1 MEFYGLFGEKL
12 SHSLS
17 PQIHR
22 HIFSILG
29 VEGAYK
35 LFPVAP
41 EQLRY
46 AGQALRTLTI
56 RGANVTIPYKEAIM
70 SQLDEIS
77 PEAQKIGAVNT
88 ILLEAGRL
96 LGYNSDYF
104 GFGRL
109 LETAGMDPRGR
120 TAVILGNGG
129 AARAAIAY
137 LLDAGVSR
145 LCLVS
150 RDPSRHNQL
159 PQGVEL
165 ISYAD
170 LAEIEG
176 QLLVNTTPVGM
187 YPKVGFS
194 PVGPDILDHFQDL
207 ADMVYNPTETE
218 FLRLGKS
225 LGKRTVGGLYMLVG
239 QAIRSQEI
247 WQGRE
252 IGGSVLQ
259 QVYDRLV
266 KEFV

>member
-1 MEFYGLFGEKL
+1 
-12 SHSLS
+12 
-17 PQIHR
+17 
-22 HIFSILG
+22 
-29 VEGAYK
+29 
-35 LFPVAP
+35 
-41 EQLRY
+41 
-46 AGQALRTLTI
+46 
-56 RGANVTIPYKEAIM
+56 
-70 SQLDEIS
+70 
-77 PEAQKIGAVNT
+77 
-88 ILLEAGRL
+88 
-96 LGYNSDYF
+96 
-104 GFGRL
+104 
-109 LETAGMDPRGR
+109 MDPRGR
-120 TAVILGNGG
+120 TAVIFGKRRRG
-129 AARAAIAY
+129 RAAIAY

-225 LGKRTVGGLYMLVG
+225 LGKRTVGGCTCWW
-239 QAIRSQEI
+239 ARPSAPRRF
-247 WQGRE
+247 GRA
-252 IGGSVLQ
+252 G
-259 QVYDRLV
+259 RLAAASSSRCMTGW
-266 KEFV
+266 